1 MRQLIKYVFILN
13 MEINKIISFVCLAVL
28 LNLSAGVKSLY
39 SNSLMGCCGLFDDKL
54 PKENPAAVKFEPLKK
69 KVPPPFNPRKK
80 EKCPT
85 RFKSEKRFKNENVIN
100 RPDISFKSNGING
113 FGSLAKNRC
122 GPSGVVSNR
131 SSSPAL
137 FYYAPRMK
145 SIRVNSAPNIDGW
158 ERSLREEMRLNGRSK
173 HTVNRLLF
181 RIQNYYEDSSICATD
196 YAPGKEGYQPSAEA
210 REIAESRIRGSVQS
224 MAELLLKSG
233 NSKVELQKSPKSLAM
248 IKGELDFINTQLDK
262 IGKPRVG
269 INELRDILA
278 LKINPPAP
286 KAGVVKE
293 KNPEA
298 VLADVEVPDVD
309 ENIQEF
315 INQMPN
321 PRFPMDQMD
330 LKNLVSEKIDQLY
343 LSFAGWLADNDKT
356 FPSQDADVN
365 IHTKHYF
372 ELVNK
377 ELMKLGKKEDPVIFR
392 EKTLAH
398 LDDILDERGENL
410 LPNEKN
416 IDNPEPEIIPDG
428 EDPLFRGDIIQSRTF
443 VHLASLPG
451 KVVPTKNS
459 NNFNSSLPHRKV
471 RFDDSGNR
479 IVERVMD
486 NLPGR
491 VIH

>member
-1 MRQLIKYVFILN
+1 MFQ
-13 MEINKIISFVCLAVL
+13 S
-28 LNLSAGVKSLY
+28 S
-39 SNSLMGCCGLFDDKL
+39 
-54 PKENPAAVKFEPLKK
+54 
-69 KVPPPFNPRKK
+69 
-80 EKCPT
+80 
-85 RFKSEKRFKNENVIN
+85 IN
-100 RPDISFKSNGING
+100 RKFS
-113 FGSLAKNRC
+113 FGSLVKN
-122 GPSGVVSNR
+122 GV
-131 SSSPAL
+131 SSIWCRFNQENSPAL

-233 NSKVELQKSPKSLAM
+233 NSKVELQKFPKSLAM

-298 VLADVEVPDVD
+298 VLADVQVPDVN

-321 PRFPMDQMD
+321 PRFPMDQVD